1 MNLSLLLVLLLL
13 YRYNGACAPDTGPLE
28 EVKMNLVCLDLEGVL
43 VPEIWI
49 NVALKTGIEELKL
62 TTRDIP
68 DYDILMN
75 KRLGILKEHK
85 LTLKDIQEVIATMDP
100 LPGAYEFSMAL
111 RAKTQLIIL
120 SDTFDQFASP
130 LMKKLDWPTLFC
142 NTLIVDDKDRIT
154 GYKLRQQ
161 DGKRKAVEAFRSAG
175 VRIMAAG
182 DSYND
187 LSMIKTADKG
197 LFFRSPDS
205 IQKENPEI
213 KAVEEYKDLL
223 ASVNDFLEGI

>member
-1 MNLSLLLVLLLL
+1 
-13 YRYNGACAPDTGPLE
+13 
-28 EVKMNLVCLDLEGVL
+28 MNLVCLDLEGVL

-49 NVALKTGIEELKL
+49 NVAKKTGIEELKL

-75 KRLGILKEHK
+75 KRLGILKEHNLK
-85 LTLKDIQEVIATMDP
+85 LKDIQEVIATMDP

-111 RAKTQLIIL
+111 RSRTQLIIL

-142 NTLIVDDKDRIT
+142 NTLIVDEKDRIT
-154 GYKLRQQ
+154 SYTLRQN
-161 DGKRKAVEAFRSAG
+161 DGKRKAIEAFRSSG
-175 VRIMAAG
+175 IRTLAAG

-187 LSMIKTADKG
+187 LTMIQTADKG
-197 LFFRSPDS
+197 LFFRAPES
-205 IQKENPEI
+205 IIKENPEI

-223 ASVNDFLEGI
+223 AAVNEFIDL